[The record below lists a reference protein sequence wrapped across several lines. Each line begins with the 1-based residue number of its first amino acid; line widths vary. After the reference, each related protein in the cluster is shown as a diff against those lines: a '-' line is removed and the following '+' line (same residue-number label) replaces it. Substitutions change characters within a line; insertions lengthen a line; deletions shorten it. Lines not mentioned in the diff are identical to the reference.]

1 MFFISSYLNSQVK
14 AESGHYI
21 GVSFRM
27 ASLAIEQQY
36 RLAFETLP
44 GYNLLISPDA
54 PLFTIAAVSDELIH
68 VTALHR
74 SNILGK
80 SVFTVIDILGS
91 LPSETLTLILRSV
104 IDSRSEYRYEPSQ
117 ENAEHPLGRLLT
129 VLFKPVMDATQD
141 VVFIAISLAVNAQKS
156 ITLPPGGPSLP
167 TVDWTNALMQAP
179 VAMGILRGPELR
191 LEMAN
196 AQMLNLWGK
205 GPEIIG
211 LPIVT
216 GLPEIA
222 NQPFPDLL
230 RNVYETGVEYHGVE
244 TPAYIRHGTR
254 LLLSYFN
261 FVYSPLKDESGT
273 VTGIM
278 MVATEVTS
286 LVKARK
292 ELEESERRYRDLIA
306 KATVATA
313 IYIGDD
319 MVIRL
324 ANEAMLKLWGK
335 TNNVI
340 GKPLREGVPELE
352 GQPFHKLLNQVFRTG
367 VTYHSTEDRADLMI
381 DGKLQTFYFNFTY
394 KALRD
399 SEGKIYG
406 ILNMAV
412 DVSDMVK
419 ARMEINNAE
428 ERWRIALQSAELG
441 TWDYY
446 PNTRE
451 FYCSARTK
459 ELFGISTKASVTM
472 EDLVAGIYPKDRQRL
487 QMALQRAMNKEGG
500 GHYRIEYGII
510 GAEDK
515 RVRWHRATGQVFYDD
530 LGKPQRVTGTV
541 LDITERKR
549 IEEALEERVLQRT
562 KELMQINKELERSNM
577 ELEQYAYVASH
588 DLQEPLRKI
597 MVYTDLLRNDLPPG
611 SAASSRLQK
620 VLASANRMSSLIRD
634 LLNFSR
640 LIKTEKIFSKVD
652 LNTIVRN
659 VLEDFELRV
668 QETGA
673 TFEMGQLPQL
683 EASPQQMNQLFYNLI
698 SNALK
703 FRHPDVKPR
712 IKISASTITDVNPA
726 EYPDLQPGML
736 YHDISVEDNGI
747 GFSEKYTRQ
756 IFEIFKRLHTRSKYE
771 GTGIGLALC
780 RKIARNH
787 KGEIFAESKE
797 GSGSVFHIIL
807 PASQS

>member
-1 MFFISSYLNSQVK
+1 
-14 AESGHYI
+14 
-21 GVSFRM
+21 M
-27 ASLAIEQQY
+27 ASLTLEQQY
-36 RLAFETLP
+36 RLAFEALP
-44 GYNLLISPDA
+44 GYNLLIVPDS
-54 PLFTIAAVSDELIH
+54 PLFTITAVSDELIH
-68 VTALHR
+68 VTSLHK

-104 IDSRSEYRYEPSQ
+104 IDSRSEYRYEPAQ
-117 ENAEHPLGRLLT
+117 VENEHPLGRLMT
-129 VLFKPVMDATQD
+129 VVFKPVINLAQD
-141 VVFIAISLAVNAQKS
+141 VIFIVISLSSNAHRAS
-156 ITLPPGGPSLP
+156 PAPPVVKPSLNQ
-167 TVDWTNALMQAP
+167 DWANVLMQAP

-205 GPEIIG
+205 TPEVIG
-211 LPIVT
+211 LPIIEAM
-216 GLPEIA
+216 PEIA

-230 RNVYETGVEYHGVE
+230 RRVFETGIEYHGVE

-261 FVYSPLKDESGT
+261 FVYSPLKDEHEEVS
-273 VTGIM
+273 GIM

-313 IYIGDD
+313 IYIGDE

-335 TNNVI
+335 TNSVI

-352 GQPFHKLLNQVFRTG
+352 GQPFHELLHEVYQTG
-367 VTYHSTEDRADLMI
+367 ITYHSTEDRADLMI
-381 DGKLQTFYFNFTY
+381 DGKLQTFFFNFTY

-412 DVSDMVK
+412 DVTDMVK
-419 ARMEINNAE
+419 ARIEINNAE

-446 PNTRE
+446 PKTRE

-459 ELFGISTKASVTM
+459 ELFGASSKTSVTM
-472 EDLVAGIYPKDRQRL
+472 DDLVAAIHPKDRQRL
-487 QMALQRAMNKEGG
+487 QLALQRAMNKEEGS
-500 GHYRIEYGII
+500 HYRIDYRVTGI
-510 GAEDK
+510 ED
-515 RVRWHRATGQVFYDD
+515 RRQRWQRATGQVFYDD
-530 LGKPQRVTGTV
+530 HGKPQRVTGTV
-541 LDITERKR
+541 LDITERKQV
-549 IEEALEERVLQRT
+549 EEALEERVVQRT
-562 KELMQINKELERSNM
+562 KELVQMNKELERSNL

-611 SAASSRLQK
+611 SPVSSRLQK

-640 LIKTEKIFSKVD
+640 LIKTERLFSNVD
-652 LNTIVRN
+652 LNGVVRN

-673 TFEMGQLPQL
+673 TFEIGQLPQL

-703 FRHPDVKPR
+703 FRQDHVKPH
-712 IKISASTITDVNPA
+712 IKISSATIDELDPN
-726 EYPDLQPGML
+726 EFPDLQPGMR
-736 YHDISVEDNGI
+736 YFDISVEDNGI

-771 GTGIGLALC
+771 GTGIGLAIC

-787 KGEIFAESKE
+787 KGEIFAESNE
-797 GSGSVFHIIL
+797 GAGSIFHIIL
-807 PASQS
+807 PESQI